1 MAQLVMTI
9 DSDNEIEDKIKS
21 KPNKKQDQDDEEILL
36 GHSVFLQDFD
46 QRSKQKKLKGHAGA
60 GSSNLWNFADSMQ
73 IDP

>member
-9 DSDNEIEDKIKS
+9 DSDSEIEDKVKS

-46 QRSKQKKLKGHAGA
+46 QRGKQKKLKGHSGA
-60 GSSNLWNFADSMQ
+60 GSGNLWNFADSV
-73 IDP
+73 